1 MLIYAHKGW
10 GCPVFGVPTTPTL
23 ELNATQSHILNLIIG
38 SNSGLIMKHL
48 QNYPNY
54 FTKHLDSF
62 GKLQLVVSPTRT
74 RVNTVSLN
82 SSFYS
87 YPRLVELIAGYWA
100 SLSRYPFVIMLLHT
114 NLAQIIEGVVI

>member
-1 MLIYAHKGW
+1 M
-10 GCPVFGVPTTPTL
+10 FGVPTTPTL